1 MTKEELKAEYS
12 MREVIGRYGLTPNRA
27 GLIRCPFHQGDREPS
42 MKIYEKDFNCYGCGA
57 NGDIFTFVQM
67 MEEVSFKEAF
77 QILGGTYEKPTF
89 ASRLA
94 VYRSQKRREMTRK
107 EQKRTAEKKTLNNML
122 IGIYR
127 RYMERSEP
135 YSDVWCDCYNAMQY
149 QLYLHGE
156 LNGLELR

>member
-12 MREVIGRYGLTPNRA
+12 MKDIIGRYGLTPNRA

-42 MKIYEKDFNCYGCGA
+42 MKIYGKDFNCFGCGA

-67 MEEVSFKEAF
+67 MEDVSFKEAF
-77 QILGGTYEKPTF
+77 QSLGGTYEKPTF

-94 VYRSQKRREMTRK
+94 VYRSRKRREMVCK
-107 EQKRTAEKKTLNNML
+107 EQERMAEKKALNNML

-127 RYMERSEP
+127 RHMERSEP
-135 YSDVWCDCYNAMQY
+135 YSDVWCDCFNAMQY